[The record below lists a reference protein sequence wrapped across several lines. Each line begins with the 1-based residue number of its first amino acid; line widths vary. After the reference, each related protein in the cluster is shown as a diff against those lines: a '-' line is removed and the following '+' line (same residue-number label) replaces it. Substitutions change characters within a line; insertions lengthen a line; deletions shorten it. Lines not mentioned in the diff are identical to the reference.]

1 MPFIALRFK
10 PGVNRDQTNYS
21 NEGGWYE
28 CDKIRFLS
36 GFPQKIGG
44 WVKQTPNTFL
54 GTCRQLFNYVTTF
67 GDNLLAVGT
76 NLKLYLEAGGN
87 FYDITPLQE
96 TTAAG
101 DVTFTASNGSS
112 TITVADTGNPAVV
125 GNYVQFTG
133 AASLGG
139 NVTAAVLNAN
149 QGFEIATV
157 INANAYTIV
166 VPVTANASDIGNGG
180 GSTIGKYQ
188 ITVGTSTGT
197 FGYGWGTDTWSRS
210 GWGLG
215 GTTPVF
221 LNGTDWWYDNFD
233 NDLVANIRDGAVY
246 YWARGSS
253 TTATSALETNAI
265 LLSEKATADGYSANA
280 VPAKV
285 MQVLVSQNDKHL
297 LAFGS
302 VPYGS
307 TNVADFDPLLI
318 RWADQDNPSQW
329 TPTPTNSAGFI
340 RVSRGS
346 SIVRA
351 LPTRQEILVWTESHL
366 YSFQFLGTTDVFGL
380 QELADNISI
389 LSPRACT
396 TVNNV
401 TYWMGHDKFYVYS
414 GRVETLPCTLRQFV
428 YQDINYN
435 QADLIVCGTNEG
447 WNEVWWMYPSANSS
461 YPDRYVI
468 YNYLERIWYYGNIDR
483 TAWLDSPLR
492 EYPMAVNTPNGSNV
506 GVLYDQENGLD
517 ADGAPIDAYIQSSD
531 FDIGDGEQFMLSR
544 RMLPDINFAKSTA
557 ATPEVTIQLRPRNF
571 PGSGFQS
578 VGTTDS
584 KPVIETSVDVYT
596 EQVFIRAR
604 ARQMAF
610 KISSEDLGVN
620 WQLGVPRLDARVDG
634 KR

>member
-28 CDKIRFLS
+28 CDKVRFLS

-44 WVKQTPNTFL
+44 WLKQTPNTFL
-54 GTCRQLFNYVTTF
+54 GTCRQLFNYVTTY

-76 NLKLYLEAGGN
+76 NLKLYLEAGGY
-87 FYDITPLQE
+87 FYDITPLQA
-96 TTAAG
+96 TTVAG
-101 DVTFTASNGSS
+101 DVTFSASNGSS
-112 TITVADTGNPAVV
+112 TVTVLDTGAPATV

-139 NVTAAVLNAN
+139 NVTAAILNVD

-157 INANAYTIV
+157 INANAYTIE
-166 VPVTANASDIGNGG
+166 VPVTANASDVGNGG
-180 GSTIGKYQ
+180 ASTIGKYQ
-188 ITVGTSTGT
+188 INVGPSGGT
-197 FGYGWGTDTWSRS
+197 FGYGWGTDGWSRLE
-210 GWGLG
+210 WGLG
-215 GTTPVF
+215 GTTPVAI
-221 LNGTDWWYDNFD
+221 NGIDWWYDNFD
-233 NDLVANIRDGAVY
+233 NDLVANIRDGAIY
-246 YWARGSS
+246 YWERGSS
-253 TTATSALETNAI
+253 TNPGTALLTNAI
-265 LLSEKATADGYSANA
+265 LLSAKATADGYSANA
-280 VPAKV
+280 VPVKA

-302 VPYGS
+302 VPFGS
-307 TNVADFDPLLI
+307 TNLADFDPLLI
-318 RWADQDNPSQW
+318 RWADQDNPGQW

-346 SIVRA
+346 RIVRA

-366 YSFQFLGTTDVFGL
+366 YSFQYLGTTDVFGL

-389 LSPRACT
+389 LSPRAAV

-428 YQDINYN
+428 YQDINYS
-435 QADLIVCGTNEG
+435 QADTIISGTNEG
-447 WNEVWWMYPSANSS
+447 WNEVWWIYPSSTSS
-461 YPDRYVI
+461 YPNRYVI

-492 EYPMAVNTPNGSNV
+492 EYPMAVNTPSGSDT

-517 ADGAPIDAYIQSSD
+517 DDGTPIESYIQSSD
-531 FDIGDGEQFMLSR
+531 FDIADGEQFMLTR
-544 RMLPDINFAKSTA
+544 RMLPDINFSKSTA
-557 ATPEVTIQLRPRNF
+557 AQPEVTIQLRPRNF

-584 KPVIETSVDVYT
+584 KPVIETAVDVYT

-604 ARQMAF
+604 ARQMAL

-620 WQLGVPRLDARVDG
+620 WQLGVPRLDARADG

>member
-21 NEGGWYE
+21 NEGGWFE
-28 CDKIRFLS
+28 CDKVRFLS

-44 WVKQTPNTFL
+44 WLKQTPNTFL

-76 NLKLYLEAGGN
+76 NLKLYIEAGGY
-87 FYDITPLQE
+87 FYDITPLQA

-101 DVTFTASNGSS
+101 DVTFTATNGSS
-112 TITVADTGNPAVV
+112 TVTVLDTGAPAQV
-125 GNYVQFTG
+125 GNYVQFVD
-133 AASLGG
+133 AVSLGG
-139 NVTAAVLNAN
+139 NVTAAILNVN
-149 QGFEIATV
+149 QGFEITTI
-157 INANAYTIV
+157 INANAYTIE
-166 VPVTANASDIGNGG
+166 VPVTANASDSGNGG
-180 GSTIGKYQ
+180 SATIGKYQ
-188 ITVGTSTGT
+188 IAVGTPGGT
-197 FGYGWGTDTWSRS
+197 FGYGWGTDTWGRLE
-210 GWGLG
+210 WGLG
-215 GTTPVF
+215 GTIPVA
-221 LNGTDWWYDNFD
+221 LSGSDWWYDNFD
-233 NDLVANIRDGAVY
+233 NDLVANLRDGPVY
-246 YWARGSS
+246 YWERGSS
-253 TTATSALETNAI
+253 VNPGVALQTNAI
-265 LLSEKATADGYSANA
+265 LLSTKATADGYSANA

-302 VPYGS
+302 VPFGS

-318 RWADQDNPSQW
+318 RWADQDNPGQW

-346 SIVRA
+346 RIVRA

-366 YSFQFLGTTDVFGL
+366 YSFQYLGTTDVFGL

-389 LSPRACT
+389 LSPRACV

-428 YQDINYN
+428 YQDINYG
-435 QADLIVCGTNEG
+435 QADTIISGTNEG
-447 WNEVWWMYPSANSS
+447 WNEVWWIYPSSTSS
-461 YPDRYVI
+461 YPNRYVI

-492 EYPMAVNTPNGSNV
+492 EYPMAVNTPSGSDT

-517 ADGAPIDAYIQSSD
+517 DDGAPIESYIQSSD
-531 FDIGDGEQFMLSR
+531 FDIADGEQFMLTR
-544 RMLPDINFAKSTA
+544 RMLPDVNFAKSTA
-557 ATPEVTIQLRPRNF
+557 AAPEVTLQIRPRNF
-571 PGSGFQS
+571 PGSGFQP

-584 KPVIETSVDVYT
+584 KPVIETAVDVYT

-604 ARQMAF
+604 ARQMAL

-620 WQLGVPRLDARVDG
+620 WQLGVPRLDARADG